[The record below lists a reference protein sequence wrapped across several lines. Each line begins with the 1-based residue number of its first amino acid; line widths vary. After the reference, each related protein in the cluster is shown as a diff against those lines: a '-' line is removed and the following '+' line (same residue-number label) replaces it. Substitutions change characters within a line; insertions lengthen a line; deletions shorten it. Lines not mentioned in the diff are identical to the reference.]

1 MKSIIIPEDILIET
15 MKEID
20 NGVKYKNL
28 THVRMHDSI
37 NNDSK
42 YCLSTLI
49 SQVKCLRAKFQAV
62 PQLNVADEPTET
74 STQNANEEASGSIA
88 NEEESGVVDDKEE
101 DGSLYLTQTSRPTL
115 DDSSEDELTEKYK
128 DIILM
133 YEESEAVSDFVSLLS
148 IYLLN
153 YIVYYSSQ
161 SSI

>member
-1 MKSIIIPEDILIET
+1 MKSIIIPEDILIVT

-74 STQNANEEASGSIA
+74 STQNANEE
-88 NEEESGVVDDKEE
+88 ESGVGDDKEE

>member
-1 MKSIIIPEDILIET
+1 
-15 MKEID
+15 
-20 NGVKYKNL
+20 
-28 THVRMHDSI
+28 
-37 NNDSK
+37 
-42 YCLSTLI
+42 
-49 SQVKCLRAKFQAV
+49 
-62 PQLNVADEPTET
+62 
-74 STQNANEEASGSIA
+74 
-88 NEEESGVVDDKEE
+88 
-101 DGSLYLTQTSRPTL
+101 L